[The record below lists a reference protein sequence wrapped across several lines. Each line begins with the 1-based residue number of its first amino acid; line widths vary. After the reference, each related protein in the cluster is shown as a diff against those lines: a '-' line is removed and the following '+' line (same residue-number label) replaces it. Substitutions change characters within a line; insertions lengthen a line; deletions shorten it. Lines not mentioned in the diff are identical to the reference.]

1 LIVPITFVSRSF
13 DQALAV
19 AHSALI
25 VGLPRRRGS
34 RQKRGDSPFLRKA
47 GSGYGSRW
55 SGYRAEL
62 GTVSVAPGDEA
73 LHANLNN
80 TRPPTRIPAPSD
92 QSEEELSTADT
103 GVLLVATLIEFAI
116 IADALSPWNRCAAS
130 IDGTDP
136 QGHARSPAHRPQTK
150 C

>member
-1 LIVPITFVSRSF
+1 MKKLLFGIVCV
-13 DQALAV
+13 
-19 AHSALI
+19 ALI
-25 VGLPRRRGS
+25 
-34 RQKRGDSPFLRKA
+34 FA
-47 GSGYGSRW
+47 
-55 SGYRAEL
+55 GYRAEL

-92 QSEEELSTADT
+92 QSEEEPSTADT

-130 IDGTDP
+130 IEGADP
-136 QGHARSPAHRPQTK
+136 QGHNRSPAHRPQTK